1 MAAVLEPKEAVAQAA
16 DRAGSQVDEQLAQAT
31 SRIRTY
37 DLAFGATVL
46 VVLALGYAA
55 LAISLDKY
63 LNLAEWVRQLMLAGF
78 GAAFAATAYFCVVR
92 PATRRINPLYAAA
105 RVEQTL
111 DDAKNSVTGYVDAQ
125 ERGNLNPTVRAAL
138 ASRAAQAASE
148 ADVNRAVDT
157 RGLLYAG
164 VTAAVLLVALTVLF
178 FVFRPAQFKSLV
190 GRAFVPF
197 SSDPIKSRTD
207 ITIVKPEPA
216 DATFTAG
223 QPVVIAVKLGG
234 KVPSADSPDKP
245 RLLIRHNPNDPNYDE
260 LPLVPSA
267 QAREFELRV
276 PDYLVQNGFW
286 YKVAAGDA
294 ETPEHR
300 VTVRALPAFTT
311 FAVKAEFPKYL
322 RRDPETS
329 DDPNVRAPRG
339 TQITFTAR
347 TNRKVR
353 DGALKTETGTLVP
366 GVPDPADDTA
376 LLFKFKVSES
386 AKYRLSFV
394 AIDGERSPDNF
405 QSTITVVP
413 DLAPQVVVNNPEPEE
428 IQLPA
433 NGLLAVD
440 GKVGDDHGIDIVT
453 LKLRVVSPVE
463 RPLND
468 VPYLNG
474 TEKSFKR
481 KTDGTFPT
489 DIEYK
494 GSVDLGAIK
503 KDAAGVDLVLSPD
516 TVIEY
521 WLEATDNCTEPK
533 ANVGRSAAKRV
544 KVLPPKMDPAEQED
558 LNQRKDQRKD
568 QEQKHNK
575 DQKQNLDNEKRD
587 RQPPAKKQDGQPQQ
601 KEDKP
606 GAGDGAP
613 KAGDTPKPQPGEPKK
628 EPGDKGGMTDKGT
641 GMPMGQPTPKDKDDA
656 NPMGM
661 NQQGGTGMNQPG
673 GGMGMPEAPPPKTP
687 EERNLDN
694 NAQDLKKEIDKEN
707 RSGGSPKPNNAAK
720 DEDRTDPGA
729 PKPQPK
735 DGTTGANAAESK
747 PEPKQPNPMGM
758 GGAGGNAAGE
768 QKPAGDVQK
777 PDDPAQSKPDAGN
790 KGGPAEARR
799 EPGGAPPGT
808 DKPQPKE
815 PQPAPKGGEGAKTDP
830 ASGSGAK
837 PAKPETKEGEPKQ
850 PDAKGGDPA
859 ADAGSRAKP
868 MQEPGRGGDKPQQP
882 QPKNVDESAGGDAKP
897 QKPPA
902 AGGAKPAPKDGDPNA
917 QPKEPEA
924 KPNAGA
930 NGAGDTKPDTDPKD
944 PPMGGGGGRA
954 PEKGSDKPEPK
965 QDRGGGNAG
974 GDNADK
980 KRELTPEQKKEIE
993 DAARDLNNPDPEKQ
1007 KAARDKLDKA
1017 MGKENR
1023 EAAEKLAKDLQSPD
1037 EATRKAAEQKLDEL
1051 KKQAGEQQAKKDGK
1065 DGKGGK
1071 PDPKQ
1076 QQEIADALKD
1086 LNGTDAA
1093 KQQAARDKL
1102 DKTVGEKARKDAE
1115 QLMKDLKSDD
1125 KATRDAA
1132 EQKLRDMQDKLAK
1145 KDGKDGKDTDGAP
1158 KGKQPT
1164 PEELADLA
1172 KKAQQLQS
1180 ADEKERKQAQKDLD
1194 DKLGEEN
1201 RKKLEEMLKNQKPGN
1216 PEDAQKLKEQLD
1228 KLAGEGK
1235 KPNENWKP
1243 GGGDSTPPKGPTED
1257 DPKNRLKTAELNLEE
1272 FEKNRYNKALQD
1284 KKGWSQ
1290 EEYDRFL
1297 KDYDDYVKR
1306 LRDEVK
1312 RDGDKT
1318 FVPPSDPSAPRFRPG
1333 DAGKVEGGTGP
1344 TGPAGVGGPAA
1355 APPGF
1360 EGAREKFLKGLQ
1372 KKP

>member
-16 DRAGSQVDEQLAQAT
+16 DRAGSRVDEQLAQAT

-46 VVLALGYAA
+46 FVLTLAYAA
-55 LAISLDKY
+55 FAISLDKY

-78 GAAFAATAYFCVVR
+78 GVAFGAVAYFCVVR

-105 RVEQTL
+105 RVEHTL

-178 FVFRPAQFKSLV
+178 FVFRPAQFKSLF
-190 GRAFVPF
+190 GRAFLPF
-197 SSDPIKSRTD
+197 TSDPIKSRTD
-207 ITIVKPEPA
+207 ITIAKPDPA

-223 QPVVIAVKLGG
+223 QPVVIAVTLGG
-234 KVPSADSPDKP
+234 KVPSADGPDRP
-245 RLLIRHNPNDPNYDE
+245 RLLVRHNPNDPNYEE
-260 LPLVPSA
+260 LPLVPGEK
-267 QAREFELRV
+267 AREFELRV

-300 VTVRALPAFTT
+300 ITVRALPAFTT

-322 RRDPETS
+322 RRDPETT
-329 DDPNVRAPRG
+329 DDPNVKAPRG
-339 TQITFTAR
+339 TQVTFTAR
-347 TNRKVR
+347 TNRKTR
-353 DGALKTETGTLVP
+353 DGFLKLETGVSVP
-366 GVPDPADDTA
+366 GTPDPADDSA
-376 LLFKFKVSES
+376 LVFKFKVTES
-386 AKYRLSFV
+386 AKYRLFFT
-394 AIDGERSPDNF
+394 AADGEPSPDNF
-405 QSTITVVP
+405 QSTITAVP

-440 GKVGDDHGIDIVT
+440 GKIGDDHGIDTVT
-453 LKLRVVSPVE
+453 LKLRVVQPLE
-463 RPLND
+463 RALID

-481 KTDGTFPT
+481 KTDETFPT
-489 DIEYK
+489 DLEYK

-503 KDAAGVDLVLSPD
+503 KDAAGVDLVLTPD

-533 ANVGRSAAKRV
+533 PNVGRSVAKRV
-544 KVLPPKMDPAEQED
+544 KILPPKMDPAEQED

-568 QEQKHNK
+568 QEQKHNN

-587 RQPPAKKQDGQPQQ
+587 RQQPQKPDGQPK
-601 KEDKP
+601 KEE
-606 GAGDGAP
+606 GAP
-613 KAGDTPKPQPGEPKK
+613 NGKGDQ
-628 EPGDKGGMTDKGT
+628 GGMT
-641 GMPMGQPTPKDKDDA
+641 MGQPTPKDKMEDGAPKQPNDA
-656 NPMGM
+656 NPMGGM
-661 NQQGGTGMNQPG
+661 GMNQPG
-673 GGMGMPEAPPPKTP
+673 GGMGMPEAPPPKTR
-687 EERNLDN
+687 EERNLDKQ
-694 NAQDLKKEIDKEN
+694 AQDVKNEIDKEN
-707 RSGGSPKPNNAAK
+707 KTGGSPKPNSAA
-720 DEDRTDPGA
+720 DEQDRTDPGA
-729 PKPQPK
+729 KKPEPK
-735 DGTTGANAAESK
+735 DGMNGASDAEPK

-758 GGAGGNAAGE
+758 GMPMGGAGGNAPGE

-777 PDDPAQSKPDAGN
+777 PEAPSQPKPETGNTGSAAG
-790 KGGPAEARR
+790 EARP
-799 EPGGAPPGT
+799 EQGGTKPGQ

-815 PQPAPKGGEGAKTDP
+815 PPPVPKAGDAGAKTDP
-830 ASGSGAK
+830 GSGSGAK
-837 PAKPETKEGEPKQ
+837 PAQPEPKEGDPKQ
-850 PDAKGGDPA
+850 PNAGGDPA

-868 MQEPGRGGDKPQQP
+868 MHEPKRGDEKPNQPQQP
-882 QPKNVDESAGGDAKP
+882 QPKNGNEGAGDVKP
-897 QKPPA
+897 QQAPP
-902 AGGAKPAPKDGDPNA
+902 AGGAKPTPKEGDPNA

-930 NGAGDTKPDTDPKD
+930 NGAGDTKPDTDPKNP
-944 PPMGGGGGRA
+944 PPMGGAGGA
-954 PEKGSDKPEPK
+954 PEKGIEKPEPK
-965 QDRGGGNAG
+965 QDRGGANGTGNNG
-974 GDNADK
+974 K
-980 KRELTPEQKKEIE
+980 KGELTPEQKKDIE
-993 DAARDLNNPDPEKQ
+993 NAARDLNSPDPKKQ
-1007 KAARDKLDKA
+1007 QDARDKLDKM

-1023 EAAEKLAKDLQSPD
+1023 EAAEKLAKDLQSKD

-1051 KKQAGEQQAKKDGK
+1051 KKQAGEQQAKD
-1065 DGKGGK
+1065 DAAKGGNK
-1071 PDPKQ
+1071 LDPKQ
-1076 QQEIADALKD
+1076 QKEIADALKD
-1086 LNGTDAA
+1086 LNGKDEA
-1093 KQQAARDKL
+1093 KQKAARDKL

-1115 QLMKDLKSDD
+1115 QLMKDLKSED

-1132 EQKLRDMQDKLAK
+1132 EQKLRDLQDKLAK
-1145 KDGKDGKDTDGAP
+1145 KDGTDGKDTDGAP

-1164 PEELADLA
+1164 PEELAELA
-1172 KKAQQLQS
+1172 KLAQQLKS
-1180 ADEKERKQAQKDLD
+1180 DDENARKQAQKELD

-1216 PEDAQKLKEQLD
+1216 PEDAKKLKDQLD

-1284 KKGWSQ
+1284 KQGWSQ
-1290 EEYDRFL
+1290 AEYDKFL
-1297 KDYDDYVKR
+1297 NDYDDYVKR
-1306 LRDEVK
+1306 LREEVK
-1312 RDGDKT
+1312 NGAYKPAAPAT
-1318 FVPPSDPSAPRFRPG
+1318 DPGAPLFRPG
-1333 DAGKVEGGTGP
+1333 DAGKVESLPGTG
-1344 TGPAGVGGPAA
+1344 GPATSAGPAA

-1360 EGAREKFLKGLQ
+1360 ENAREKFLKALQ

>member
-16 DRAGSQVDEQLAQAT
+16 DRAGSRVDEQLAQAT

-37 DLAFGATVL
+37 DVTFGATVL

-55 LAISLDKY
+55 VAISLDKY

-78 GAAFAATAYFCVVR
+78 GAAFAVTAYFCVVR
-92 PATRRINPLYAAA
+92 PAMRRINPLYAAA

-125 ERGNLNPTVRAAL
+125 QRGNLNPTVRAAL

-190 GRAFVPF
+190 GRTFVPF

-223 QPVVIAVKLGG
+223 QPVVIAVKIGG
-234 KVPSADSPDKP
+234 KVPSADAADKP

-260 LPLVPSA
+260 VPLVPGANS
-267 QAREFELRV
+267 REFELRV

-294 ETPEHR
+294 ETPEYR
-300 VTVRALPAFTT
+300 VTVRALPGFTT
-311 FAVKAEFPKYL
+311 FAVKADFPKYL
-322 RRDPETS
+322 RRDPETT
-329 DDPNVRAPRG
+329 DDPNVKAPRG

-353 DGALKTETGTLVP
+353 DGSLKLETGALVQ
-366 GVPDPADDTA
+366 GVPDATDDTA
-376 LLFKFKVSES
+376 LVFKFKVTES
-386 AKYRLSFV
+386 AKYRLSFS
-394 AIDGERSPDNF
+394 ASDGERSPDNF
-405 QSTITVVP
+405 QSTITMIP
-413 DLAPQVVVNNPEPEE
+413 DLAPQVIVNNPEPEE

-440 GKVGDDHGIDIVT
+440 GKIGDDHGIDTVT
-453 LKLRVVSPVE
+453 LKLRVIAPLE
-463 RPLND
+463 RALAD

-481 KTDGTFPT
+481 AKDETFPT
-489 DIEYK
+489 DLEYK

-503 KDAAGVDLVLSPD
+503 KDAAGVDLVLTPD

-533 ANVGRSAAKRV
+533 PNVGRSTAKRV
-544 KVLPPKMDPAEQED
+544 KILPPKMDPAEQED

-575 DQKQNLDNEKRD
+575 DQKQNLDNEQRD
-587 RQPPAKKQDGQPQQ
+587 RQPPAKKQGGEQPK

-613 KAGDTPKPQPGEPKK
+613 KQDTKPGTPKDN
-628 EPGDKGGMTDKGT
+628 GDKGGMTDKGP
-641 GMPMGQPTPKDKDDA
+641 GMPMGAPMPKDKDDA
-656 NPMGM
+656 QPKPPNDGMGM
-661 NQQGGTGMNQPG
+661 GMGMNQPG

-687 EERNLDN
+687 EERNLNN

-707 RSGGSPKPNNAAK
+707 QSGGSPKPNNAAN
-720 DEDRTDPGA
+720 EAERTEPGA

-735 DGTTGANAAESK
+735 DGMMNGMGGANPSEPK
-747 PEPKQPNPMGM
+747 PQPKQPDPMGM
-758 GGAGGNAAGE
+758 GMPMGGGSAPGE

-777 PDDPAQSKPDAGN
+777 PDDPAQPKPDAGN
-790 KGGPAEARR
+790 KPAAPSETRR
-799 EPGGAPPGT
+799 EPGGAPPGL
-808 DKPQPKE
+808 DKQQPKE
-815 PQPAPKGGEGAKTDP
+815 PQPMPKGGEGAKTDP
-830 ASGSGAK
+830 GSGSGAK
-837 PAKPETKEGEPKQ
+837 PAKPEPKDGDPKQ
-850 PDAKGGDPA
+850 PDAKGDPA

-868 MQEPGRGGDKPQQP
+868 IQEPNRGGDKPNQPPQP
-882 QPKNVDESAGGDAKP
+882 QPKNGDEGAGGDVKP

-902 AGGAKPAPKDGDPNA
+902 AGGAKPAPKEGDPNA

-930 NGAGDTKPDTDPKD
+930 NGAGDTKPDTDPKN
-944 PPMGGGGGRA
+944 PPPGAAGK
-954 PEKGSDKPEPK
+954 PVDKGTDKSEPK
-965 QDRGGGNAG
+965 QDRGAGNGADAG
-974 GDNADK
+974 GK
-980 KRELTPEQKKEIE
+980 KRELTPEQKKDLE
-993 DAARDLNNPDPEKQ
+993 DAARDLNSPDPAKQ
-1007 KAARDKLDKA
+1007 QAARDKIDK
-1017 MGKENR
+1017 MVGKETR

-1037 EATRKAAEQKLDEL
+1037 EATRKAAEKKLEEL
-1051 KKQAGEQQAKKDGK
+1051 KKAAADKRAKDN
-1065 DGKGGK
+1065 DAKGGK
-1071 PDPKQ
+1071 GDPKKQ
-1076 QQEIADALKD
+1076 SEIADALDD
-1086 LNGTDAA
+1086 LTSGDP
-1093 KQQAARDKL
+1093 ARQNAGAEKL
-1102 DKTVGEKARKDAE
+1102 KKVADEKARKDAE
-1115 QLMKDLKSDD
+1115 QMLKDLKSED

-1132 EQKLRDMQDKLAK
+1132 EQKLRDMKDQLAK
-1145 KDGKDGKDTDGAP
+1145 KDGKDTDGAP

-1164 PEELADLA
+1164 PEEIAELA

-1180 ADEKERKQAQKDLD
+1180 ADEKERKQAQKELD
-1194 DKLGEEN
+1194 DKIGEEN
-1201 RKKLEEMLKNQKPGN
+1201 RKKLEEMLKNQKPGE
-1216 PEDAQKLKEQLD
+1216 PEAAKKLQDQLD

-1235 KPNENWKP
+1235 LPRENWKP
-1243 GGGDSTPPKGPTED
+1243 GGGDSTPPKGPADE

-1290 EEYDRFL
+1290 AEYDRFL
-1297 KDYDDYVKR
+1297 KEYDDYVKR
-1306 LRDEVK
+1306 LRSEVA
-1312 RDGDKT
+1312 RDADKT

-1344 TGPAGVGGPAA
+1344 GGPAGVGGPAA

-1360 EGAREKFLKGLQ
+1360 EGAREKFLKGLP